1 MSDGGSPQAPA
12 GWYPDPELPGQ
23 RRYWDGT
30 QWTDH
35 TAPGPGSGS
44 ASRTPPSGPPQAP
57 SPAGGWQTAETAPS
71 TWLWQ
76 SIAATVLCC
85 LPAGIVAIVYAAQAQ
100 GAVKARDP
108 ALAREK
114 ADKARLWTLISVGV
128 GLVLALLWFALV
140 MSGAMSGDFLTDPAN
155 FDV

>member
-12 GWYPDPELPGQ
+12 GWYPDPDVPDQ

-30 QWTDH
+30 RWTDH
-35 TAPGPGSGS
+35 TAPGPGST
-44 ASRTPPSGPPQAP
+44 SRLAESGPPPAPTPQAG
-57 SPAGGWQTAETAPS
+57 SQTAEAAPS

-100 GAVKARDP
+100 GAVNTRDY

-114 ADKARLWTLISVGV
+114 GDRARTWTLVSIGL
-128 GLVLALLWFALV
+128 GLVFAALWVALAL
-140 MSGAMSGDFLTDPAN
+140 SGADMSSYWTVP
-155 FDV
+155 